1 MTTPE
6 IQADVPPP
14 RRFQFSLRSLFILT
28 TIVALTA
35 PLSKMN
41 LLLKTAVKSYVSI
54 IRLSSM
60 LPAL

>member
-1 MTTPE
+1 
-6 IQADVPPP
+6 
-14 RRFQFSLRSLFILT
+14 
-28 TIVALTA
+28 
-35 PLSKMN
+35 MN